1 MALFYCPQI
10 KDMEILNMCML
21 HIILRIR
28 NLVVRKAGP
37 MEVEETVIVFAED
50 LDSYKMKLLEE

>member
-21 HIILRIR
+21 HTIFQNWKPYHL
-28 NLVVRKAGP
+28 KEGP
-37 MEVEETVIVFAED
+37 MQVEETVIAFAQD
-50 LDSYKMKLLEE
+50 PDSYKMKLLEE

>member
-1 MALFYCPQI
+1 MALFYCPQT

-21 HIILRIR
+21 HIILRSG